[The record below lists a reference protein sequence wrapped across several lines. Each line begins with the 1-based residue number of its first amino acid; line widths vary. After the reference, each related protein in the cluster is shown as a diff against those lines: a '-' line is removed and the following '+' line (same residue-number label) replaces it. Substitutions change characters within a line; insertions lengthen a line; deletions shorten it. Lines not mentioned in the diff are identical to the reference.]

1 MTAVNVTKNAWK
13 KMHSIMKSSKN
24 KFGFLFSAS
33 SGGCSGFNFNLNLLD
48 KSTYHDLNNT
58 RFINVLNDKN
68 TTLFIDPLSEMHL
81 LGTTIDYVKEDIQNG
96 LFESKFVFNIDKL
109 SYASD
114 SKKIESL
121 PRKLLSDRYIFRKC
135 DLADLTE
142 RTKQTEQR
150 FQSN

>member
-48 KSTYHDLNNT
+48 KSTYHELNNT

-81 LGTTIDYVKEDIQNG
+81 LGTTIDYIKEDIQNG
-96 LFESKFVFNIDKL
+96 SFESKFVFNIDKKI
-109 SYASD
+109 AS
-114 SKKIESL
+114 SCGCGTSFM
-121 PRKLLSDRYIFRKC
+121 PRNIRD
-135 DLADLTE
+135 
-142 RTKQTEQR
+142 
-150 FQSN
+150 